1 MSPYYF
7 SSGSTW
13 PQPGHGSWNTNISK
27 SASFSQVRE
36 VLFMWILSILHC
48 FSHSLFWSSTTEFCE
63 NCLFFNRKK
72 AVRRKAKTK
81 DLTIEVDEREPT
93 TLVIRGRQVTIY
105 FWFLITLLIA
115 ISYILCWP
123 GWTRVSQVQ
132 ATHRLGGSSTNTGIS
147 SHNHNQTTNRHYAT
161 SDLPQRWI
169 LNFHNDCLISGDCYL
184 LWSVSC
190 TG

>member
-13 PQPGHGSWNTNISK
+13 PQPGHGSWNTNISN

-72 AVRRKAKTK
+72 AVRRKAKTR

-105 FWFLITLLIA
+105 FWNFVLTTGQ
-115 ISYILCWP
+115 WP
-123 GWTRVSQVQ
+123 GWTRGGQVQ

-147 SHNHNQTTNRHYAT
+147 SHNHNQTTNRNHAT
-161 SDLPQRWI
+161 QRFTAKM
-169 LNFHNDCLISGDCYL
+169 NP
-184 LWSVSC
+184 
-190 TG
+190 

>member
-13 PQPGHGSWNTNISK
+13 PQPGHGSWNTNISN

-105 FWFLITLLIA
+105 FWFLITTLTDFDQDEQEVA
-115 ISYILCWP
+115 KFKP
-123 GWTRVSQVQ
+123 HTGWGEAQPIQ
-132 ATHRLGGSSTNTGIS
+132 ASHHTITTKQPTGIM
-147 SHNHNQTTNRHYAT
+147 QRK
-161 SDLPQRWI
+161 DLPQRWI
-169 LNFHNDCLISGDCYL
+169 LNSHNDCLISGDFYL

-190 TG
+190 TC